1 MTAAPIFP
9 WLAES
14 GYVRDDETGCW
25 RPPVARPEF
34 PYTDG
39 EAVEAALLKAVRAAA
54 DRSVLSPEL
63 GAAIRDW
70 PSRYHL
76 SPRRANL
83 LRPFGSWLAGRS
95 VLEVGAGCGALTR
108 FLGEAGARV
117 LALEG
122 SPRRAAV
129 AAARCADLDQ
139 VAVVADTLQH
149 LQPGEG
155 FGLVTLV
162 GVLEYA
168 RLLFPAEAGADPV
181 DSMLARA
188 RELLAADGALL
199 LAIENPLGLKYFA
212 GCAEDHVA
220 EAMFGIEDRYRGDGV
235 VTFGRAELG
244 ARLAAAGLG
253 ATRWW
258 YPFPDY
264 KLPVAVLSEAAVAG
278 DHGLDL
284 TPLATGTVTA
294 DPQLPPAWLF
304 SLEQAWRAVLRN
316 RLGSDLANSFL
327 VAAAPAA
334 AALPPAGALAHH
346 YAAERRPEFA
356 KEVAIRDANP
366 PPRRRPWR
374 RAAAPGAPRWRVESR
389 RLAPAAAAPELPLR
403 QHLTDADFAPGQLW
417 HGRLLE
423 LLNEPGWSAAPLADW
438 TAVWLEHLARHI
450 GLPRAHL
457 GWDARLDG
465 RLLDA
470 VPRNLMVDGA
480 AGTFI
485 DLEWE
490 LDGGLDFG
498 HLFYRGVMLSLLGAS
513 SCAAPAAGQPID
525 LGSLFLQIA
534 ERCGYALSTA
544 DLEPCH
550 TAERR
555 IQHWVHGGAWIGF
568 GELLLHPMPV
578 RGDPA

>member
-1 MTAAPIFP
+1 MTEAPPFAWLSARGYRLDTATRCWLPAA
-9 WLAES
+9 
-14 GYVRDDETGCW
+14 D
-25 RPPVARPEF
+25 RPEF
-34 PYTDG
+34 AYSDG
-39 EAVEAALLKAVRAAA
+39 DAVEAALAARVRAAA

-63 GAAIRDW
+63 IAAATDW

-83 LRPFGSWLAGRS
+83 LRPFAAWLAGRS
-95 VLEVGAGCGALTR
+95 VLEIGAGCGALTR

-129 AAARCADLDQ
+129 AAARCADLDN
-139 VAVVADTLQH
+139 VAVVAETLQDF
-149 LQPGEG
+149 QAEG

-168 RLLFPAEAGADPV
+168 RLLFPAGADADPV
-181 DSMLARA
+181 DAMLARA
-188 RELLAADGALL
+188 RELLAPGGALL

-212 GCAEDHVA
+212 GSAEDHVA
-220 EAMFGIEDRYRGDGV
+220 EVMFGIEDRYRPDGV

-284 TPLATGTVTA
+284 TPLVAGTVTA
-294 DPQLPPAWLF
+294 DPQLPPARLF

-316 RLGSDLANSFL
+316 RLGGDLANSFL
-327 VAAAPAA
+327 VAAAPVA
-334 AALPPAGALAHH
+334 AALPPATALAHH
-346 YAAERRPEFA
+346 YAVERRPQFA

-366 PPRRRPWR
+366 PPRRRSWR
-374 RAAAPGAPRWRVESR
+374 RTAAPMAPRWRVESR
-389 RLAPAAAAPELPLR
+389 RLAPRAPENELPLR

-423 LLNEPGWSAAPLADW
+423 LLNEPGWTAAQLADW
-438 TAVWLEHLARHI
+438 TAVWLEQLALHA
-450 GLPRAHL
+450 GLPCAAP

-470 VPRNLMVDGA
+470 VPRNLMVDGT

-498 HLFYRGVMLSLLGAS
+498 HLFYRGLMLSLLGVS
-513 SCAAPAAGQPID
+513 SCAVPARGQPID
-525 LGSLFLQIA
+525 LGTLFLHIA
-534 ERCGYALSTA
+534 ARCGYARSAA
-544 DLEPCH
+544 DLEVCH
-550 TAERR
+550 AAERR
-555 IQHWVHGGAWIGF
+555 IQHWVHGCAWIGF
-568 GELLLHPMPV
+568 GELLLHSMPV
-578 RGDPA
+578 RGDLA

>member
-1 MTAAPIFP
+1 MTEAAPFA
-9 WLAES
+9 WLSTRGYRLDAET
-14 GYVRDDETGCW
+14 RCW
-25 RPPVARPEF
+25 LPAGDRPEF
-34 PYTDG
+34 AYTDG
-39 EAVEAALLKAVRAAA
+39 DAVEAALLARVRAAE

-63 GAAIRDW
+63 SAAVTDW

-83 LRPFGSWLAGRS
+83 LRPFAAWLAGRS
-95 VLEVGAGCGALTR
+95 VLEIGAGCGALTR

-129 AAARCADLDQ
+129 AAARCADLDN
-139 VAVVADTLQH
+139 VAVVAETLQDF
-149 LQPGEG
+149 PTAEG
-155 FGLVTLV
+155 FDLVTLV

-168 RLLFPAEAGADPV
+168 RLLFPAGADADPV
-181 DSMLARA
+181 DAMLARV
-188 RELLAADGALL
+188 RELLAPGGALL

-220 EAMFGIEDRYRGDGV
+220 ETMFGIEDRYRPDGV

-284 TPLATGTVTA
+284 TPLVAATVTA

-316 RLGSDLANSFL
+316 RLGGDLANSFL

-334 AALPPAGALAHH
+334 AALPPATALAHH
-346 YAAERRPEFA
+346 YAVERRPQFA
-356 KEVAIRDANP
+356 KEVAVRDANP
-366 PPRRRPWR
+366 PPRRRLWR
-374 RAAAPGAPRWRVESR
+374 RTAAPTTPRWRVDSR
-389 RLAPAAAAPELPLR
+389 RLAPAAAASDLPLR
-403 QHLTDADFAPGQLW
+403 QQLTDTEFAPGRLW

-423 LLNEPGWSAAPLADW
+423 VLNEPGWTAAEVAAW
-438 TAVWLEHLARHI
+438 AAVWLEHLAVHA
-450 GLPRAHL
+450 GLPRADI

-465 RLLDA
+465 HLLDA

-485 DLEWE
+485 DLEWT
-490 LDGGLDFG
+490 LDGGLDFA
-498 HLFYRGVMLSLLGAS
+498 HLFYRGLMLSLLGVS
-513 SCAAPAAGQPID
+513 SCAAPARGQPID
-525 LGSLFLQIA
+525 LGTLFLQIA
-534 ERCGYALSTA
+534 ARCGYALSAA
-544 DLEPCH
+544 DVEVCH
-550 TAERR
+550 AAERR
-555 IQHWVHGGAWIGF
+555 IQHWVHGGTWIGF
-568 GELLLHPMPV
+568 GELLLHPLPV
-578 RGDPA
+578 RGNLA